1 MKKLC
6 KICIFWKKEV
16 YMAKTEKMLIDL
28 LKRMV
33 ELRDG
38 MEKELEQF
46 NSNMDNVLGGDS
58 RSMYLGPVQLVD
70 NHIIDWLMSFLYE
83 SKEGAEWFM
92 YEALDTISHG
102 GSTLVEA
109 NGKKYDISSIE
120 DYVNMCIEANIK
132 GKKK

>member
-1 MKKLC
+1 MYILE
-6 KICIFWKKEV
+6 KEV

>member
-1 MKKLC
+1 MYILE
-6 KICIFWKKEV
+6 KEV

-120 DYVNMCIEANIK
+120 DYVNMCIEVNIK
-132 GKKK
+132 GKK

>member
-1 MKKLC
+1 MYILE
-6 KICIFWKKEV
+6 KEV

-92 YEALDTISHG
+92 YEALYTISHG

>member
-1 MKKLC
+1 MYILE
-6 KICIFWKKEV
+6 KEV
-16 YMAKTEKMLIDL
+16 YMAKTEKILIDL

>member
-1 MKKLC
+1 
-6 KICIFWKKEV
+6 
-16 YMAKTEKMLIDL
+16 MAKTEKMLIDL

-33 ELRDG
+33 DLRDG

>member
-1 MKKLC
+1 MYILE
-6 KICIFWKKEV
+6 KEV

-28 LKRMV
+28 LKRMI

>member
-1 MKKLC
+1 MYILE
-6 KICIFWKKEV
+6 KEV

-28 LKRMV
+28 LKRMI

-92 YEALDTISHG
+92 YDALDTISHG